1 MLEAIKYLSERIE
14 DVTDK
19 ANNEKT
25 NVRDILD
32 SQAMIDAIIVK
43 KHSDDIVLIKKIKEE
58 NYAAIKILDTKIDK
72 INEELETTRN
82 DIRDKT
88 KKHKDKMK
96 LKHSFTSIK
105 CNMCDESF
113 QNITDL
119 EKHIKKNH
127 EIHQLF
133 DRDQCKK
140 GFVLKWRL
148 KKHMIMHYI
157 YSYQ

>member
-1 MLEAIKYLSERIE
+1 MLEAIKYRRERIE

-58 NYAAIKILDTKIDK
+58 NDAAIKILKKRIDK
-72 INEELETTRN
+72 INDELETTRN

-88 KKHKDKMK
+88 KK
-96 LKHSFTSIK
+96 T
-105 CNMCDESF
+105 
-113 QNITDL
+113 
-119 EKHIKKNH
+119 
-127 EIHQLF
+127 
-133 DRDQCKK
+133 
-140 GFVLKWRL
+140 
-148 KKHMIMHYI
+148 
-157 YSYQ
+157 

>member
-43 KHSDDIVLIKKIKEE
+43 KTSDDIVLIKKIKEE
-58 NYAAIKILDTKIDK
+58 NDAAIKILDTKIDK

-113 QNITDL
+113 QNISDL
-119 EKHIKKNH
+119 EKHIS
-127 EIHQLF
+127 
-133 DRDQCKK
+133 
-140 GFVLKWRL
+140 V
-148 KKHMIMHYI
+148 
-157 YSYQ
+157 